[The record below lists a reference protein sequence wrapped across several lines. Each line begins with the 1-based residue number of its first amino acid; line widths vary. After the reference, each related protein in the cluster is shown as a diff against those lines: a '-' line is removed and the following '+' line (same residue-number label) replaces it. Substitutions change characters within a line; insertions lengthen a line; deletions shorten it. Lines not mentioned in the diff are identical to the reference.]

1 MYRVIYADPPWGGD
15 GEFGPK
21 ISKHYPLMKLDD
33 ICNLPVP
40 AISYPD
46 SVLVMWSTWT
56 HLEAAM
62 QVIKAWQFEYVA
74 GFPWIKSTYQP
85 TMDLF
90 GELRFKPTW
99 GLGVWV
105 RGCSEPVLVAKRGNA
120 KPPDVSWLG
129 LIGQRM
135 QHSRK
140 PDNLYQYCESMEG
153 PYLEM
158 FARRPREGWSVFGN
172 QVKGSI
178 RLPNTAWSGLVE
190 GTGILPAD
198 VSDLEGSAPA

>member
-1 MYRVIYADPPWGGD
+1 MYRVILADPPWGGD

-21 ISKHYPLMKLDD
+21 ISSHYPLMKLVD
-33 ICNLPVP
+33 ICAMP
-40 AISYPD
+40 ISQIATDD

-56 HLEAAM
+56 HLEKAL
-62 QVIKAWQFEYVA
+62 QVVKAWDFEYCA
-74 GFPWIKSTYQP
+74 GFPWIKSTYEP
-85 TMDLF
+85 TIDLF

-105 RGCSEPVLVAKRGNA
+105 RGCSEPVIVAKRGNA

-140 PDNLYQYCESMEG
+140 PENLYQYCESMQG
-153 PYLEM
+153 PYLEL
-158 FARRPREGWSVFGN
+158 FARRPRSGWDVFGN
-172 QVKGSI
+172 EVEGSI
-178 RLPNTAWSGLVE
+178 RLLTPRA
-190 GTGILPAD
+190 AD
-198 VSDLEGSAPA
+198 AESTPPRR

>member
-1 MYRVIYADPPWGGD
+1 MQKFRVIYADPPWGGD

-33 ICNLPVP
+33 ICNLPIAP
-40 AISYPD
+40 IADDD

-56 HLEAAM
+56 HLEGALK
-62 QVIKAWQFEYVA
+62 VIKAWGFEYVA

-90 GELRFKPTW
+90 CELRFKPTW

-120 KPPDVSWLG
+120 KPPDTSWLG

-140 PDNLYQYCESMEG
+140 PDNLYQYCESMSG
-153 PYLEM
+153 PYLEL
-158 FARRPREGWSVFGN
+158 FARRERQGWSAFGN

-178 RLPNTAWSGLVE
+178 RLPTPHALDGATRAEN
-190 GTGILPAD
+190 
-198 VSDLEGSAPA
+198 